1 MEFVVQSELSMRKQ
15 FETLRHKLAQNK
27 IINLFARNLFFKKY
41 VSIPEEGKRFLF
53 VRFDITNK
61 CNLRCVMCSY
71 SLDETN
77 IKNPAIYMDTHLFG
91 KIAKQVF
98 PYAHAVSLSCSF
110 EPLLHK
116 QLADFLKIIDFYKVP
131 VWGFVTNALL
141 LNEEMIENII
151 KYNVPIIT
159 VSIDGAT
166 KETYE
171 KIRLGANFEK
181 FITNIRKI
189 IELKKRYNVNHPKL
203 YYNYVLMKSNI
214 EELPDFINLAK
225 GLDAEFITLVHIFPR
240 NKLNP
245 EYLGNHK
252 ELFNNYMSKAK
263 EIIEK
268 HKIPCSH
275 PELFRLENIDE
286 DLSYQSHYDNAEK
299 NVGARSPRPEECEKI
314 NSDEDAIKDNT
325 LNPDFKCFAPYFIMH
340 INSGGEVFPCSSRLV
355 NKPYGDFKKQNFFEI
370 WNSVKYLRLRKGLK
384 TKKLFGQCKHCEPFT
399 EDEIDRSD
407 KLIS

>member
-1 MEFVVQSELSMRKQ
+1 VEFVVQSELSMRKQ

-27 IINLFARNLFFKKY
+27 IINLFARNFFFKQY

-77 IKNPAIYMDTHLFG
+77 IKNPAIYMNINLFE
-91 KIAKQVF
+91 KIAKQMF

-171 KIRLGANFEK
+171 KIRLGANFDK

-214 EELPDFINLAK
+214 KELPDFINLAK
-225 GLDAEFITLVHIFPR
+225 GLDAEFVTLVHMFPR
-240 NKLNP
+240 NRLNH

-252 ELFNNYMSKAK
+252 ELFNTYMGKAK

-275 PELFRLENIDE
+275 PELFDINNNINSPSPLPSPNGRGKIVREYQPEN
-286 DLSYQSHYDNAEK
+286 YDN
-299 NVGARSPRPEECEKI
+299 
-314 NSDEDAIKDNT
+314 EDSLIDNN

-340 INSGGEVFPCSSRLV
+340 INSNGEVFPCSSRLV
-355 NKPYGDFKKQNFFEI
+355 NKPYGDFKKQSFFEI

-407 KLIS
+407 KLLS